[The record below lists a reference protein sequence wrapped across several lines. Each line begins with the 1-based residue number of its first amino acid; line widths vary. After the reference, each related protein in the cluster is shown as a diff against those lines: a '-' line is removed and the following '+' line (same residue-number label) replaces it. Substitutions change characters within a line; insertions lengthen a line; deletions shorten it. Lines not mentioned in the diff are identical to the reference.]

1 MLFSALVMR
10 CLQKIDLGY
19 ENGTQLQ
26 VTIIRITESKENKS
40 IQTVLMCLAQQVQ
53 RGQLTRCLPAS
64 YGSGAVATDGPFC
77 LTPVLCGLPFFSL
90 KTKNIRL
97 SLIVFAKKC

>member
-1 MLFSALVMR
+1 
-10 CLQKIDLGY
+10 
-19 ENGTQLQ
+19 
-26 VTIIRITESKENKS
+26 
-40 IQTVLMCLAQQVQ
+40 MCLAQQVQ
-53 RGQLTRCLPAS
+53 GEGVQLTHCLPAS

>member
-10 CLQKIDLGY
+10 CLQKVDLGY

-40 IQTVLMCLAQQVQ
+40 IQ
-53 RGQLTRCLPAS
+53 
-64 YGSGAVATDGPFC
+64 
-77 LTPVLCGLPFFSL
+77 
-90 KTKNIRL
+90 RL
-97 SLIVFAKKC
+97 S